1 MRGSLRVDPSL
12 PEVGDIRARID
23 VRLSVDIDVGEGA
36 IGNSYR
42 RHARLG
48 RCAGRNGCQ
57 RSDDNQRWSD
67 EKQSAPQRRAVN
79 WFCYM

>member
-48 RCAGRNGCQ
+48 RCAGWHGYECCDGGERQC
-57 RSDDNQRWSD
+57 D
-67 EKQSAPQRRAVN
+67 
-79 WFCYM
+79 